1 MLGKLN
7 TWGVFNSITGETPTH
22 NMLHSMRYT
31 LPLKETTDIKQD
43 IQETKILSTSGKSRN
58 QEIDRLQWTNMQNL
72 LFQ

>member
-31 LPLKETTDIKQD
+31 LPSKETTDIKQD
-43 IQETKILSTSGKSRN
+43 IQETKMLSTSGKSRN
-58 QEIDRLQWTNMQNL
+58 QEIDRLQWTNM
-72 LFQ
+72 